1 MKMIKRLK
9 RVLRY
14 SDSAEYPRRYAVMNA
29 FDGVI
34 TILGIILGS
43 KLLGSAGA
51 GQIVAAGVGALTAMG
66 VSGASG
72 TYITEMAEQERKIK
86 ELQDAMLTNLEGTI
100 LVKAHR
106 EAAVI
111 SALVDSAAAIFAGLL
126 AITPYFLTVAGYL
139 SETIAFYSSL
149 IISLSLLFI
158 LGVFLGRVASR
169 SLLFSGLKALGIG
182 CLTLLFLLLLNLIF

>member
-1 MKMIKRLK
+1 MFKRLK
-9 RVLRY
+9 RILRY
-14 SDSAEYPRRYAVMNA
+14 SESAEYPRRYAVMNA

-43 KLLGSAGA
+43 KLLGSAEP
-51 GQIVAAGVGALTAMG
+51 GQIVAASVGALIAMG

-126 AITPYFLTVAGYL
+126 AVAPYFLSVAGYI
-139 SETIAFYSSL
+139 SEVAAFYSSL
-149 IISLSLLFI
+149 IISLSLLFT
-158 LGVFLGRVASR
+158 LGVFLGKVAGR

-182 CLTLLFLLLLNLIF
+182 CLTLFFLLLLNLIL

>member
-1 MKMIKRLK
+1 MKMFKRLK
-9 RVLRY
+9 RILRY
-14 SDSAEYPRRYAVMNA
+14 SESAEYPRRYAVMNA

-43 KLLGSAGA
+43 KLLGSAEP
-51 GQIVAAGVGALTAMG
+51 GQIVAASVGALIAMG

-126 AITPYFLTVAGYL
+126 AVAPYFLTVAGYI
-139 SETIAFYSSL
+139 SEVAAFYSSL
-149 IISLSLLFI
+149 IISLSLLFT
-158 LGVFLGRVASR
+158 LGVFLGKVAGR

-182 CLTLLFLLLLNLIF
+182 CLTLLFLLLLNLVL

>member
-1 MKMIKRLK
+1 MFKRLK
-9 RVLRY
+9 RILRY
-14 SDSAEYPRRYAVMNA
+14 SESAEYPRRYAVMNA

-43 KLLGSAGA
+43 KLLGSAEP
-51 GQIVAAGVGALTAMG
+51 GQIVAASVGALIAMG

-126 AITPYFLTVAGYL
+126 AVAPYFLTVAGYI
-139 SETIAFYSSL
+139 SEVAAFYSSL
-149 IISLSLLFI
+149 IISLSLLFT
-158 LGVFLGRVASR
+158 LGVFLGKVAGR

-182 CLTLLFLLLLNLIF
+182 CLTLLFLLLLNLVL

>member
-1 MKMIKRLK
+1 MKMFKRLK
-9 RVLRY
+9 RTLRY
-14 SDSAEYPRRYAVMNA
+14 SESAEYPRRYAVMNA

-43 KLLGSAGA
+43 KLLGSAEA
-51 GQIVAAGVGALTAMG
+51 GQIVAASVGALIAMG

-126 AITPYFLTVAGYL
+126 AVAPYFLTVAG
-139 SETIAFYSSL
+139 SIPDVAAFYSSL
-149 IISLSLLFI
+149 IISLSLLFT
-158 LGVFLGRVASR
+158 LGVFLGKVAGR

-182 CLTLLFLLLLNLIF
+182 CLTLLFLLLLNLIL

>member
-1 MKMIKRLK
+1 MKMFKRLK
-9 RVLRY
+9 RILRY
-14 SDSAEYPRRYAVMNA
+14 SESAEYPRRYAVMNA

-43 KLLGSAGA
+43 RLLGSAEP
-51 GQIVAAGVGALTAMG
+51 GQIVAASVGALIAMG

-126 AITPYFLTVAGYL
+126 AVAPYFLTVAGYI
-139 SETIAFYSSL
+139 SEVAAFYSSL
-149 IISLSLLFI
+149 IISLSLLFT
-158 LGVFLGRVASR
+158 LGVFLGKVAGR

-182 CLTLLFLLLLNLIF
+182 CLTLLFLLILNLVL

>member
-1 MKMIKRLK
+1 MFKRLK
-9 RVLRY
+9 RILRY
-14 SDSAEYPRRYAVMNA
+14 SESAEYPRRYAVMNA

-43 KLLGSAGA
+43 KLLGSAEA
-51 GQIVAAGVGALTAMG
+51 GQIVAASVGALIAMG

-72 TYITEMAEQERKIK
+72 TYMTEMAEQERKIK
-86 ELQDAMLTNLEGTI
+86 ELQDAMLTNLEGTV

-106 EAAVI
+106 EAAVV

-126 AITPYFLTVAGYL
+126 AIAPYFLTMSGYL
-139 SETIAFYSSL
+139 SEVAAFYSSL
-149 IISLSLLFI
+149 TISLSLLFT
-158 LGVFLGRVASR
+158 LGVFLGRVAGR

-182 CLTLLFLLLLNLIF
+182 CLTLLFLLLLNLVF

>member
-43 KLLGSAGA
+43 KLLGSAEA
-51 GQIVAAGVGALTAMG
+51 GQIVAAGVGALIAMG

-126 AITPYFLTVAGYL
+126 AIVPYFLTVAGYL
-139 SETIAFYSSL
+139 SEMIAFYSSL
-149 IISLSLLFI
+149 IISLFLLFI

>member
-1 MKMIKRLK
+1 MKMFKRLK
-9 RVLRY
+9 RIFRY
-14 SDSAEYPRRYAVMNA
+14 SESAEYPRRYAVMNA

-43 KLLGSAGA
+43 RLLGSAEA
-51 GQIVAAGVGALTAMG
+51 GQIVAASVGALIAMG

-72 TYITEMAEQERKIK
+72 TYITEMAEQERRIK

-126 AITPYFLTVAGYL
+126 AVAPYFLTVAGYL
-139 SETIAFYSSL
+139 SEVAAFYSSL
-149 IISLSLLFI
+149 IISLSLLFA
-158 LGVFLGRVASR
+158 LGVFLGKVAGR

-182 CLTLLFLLLLNLIF
+182 CLTLFFLLLLNLVL

>member
-1 MKMIKRLK
+1 MFKRLK
-9 RVLRY
+9 RILRY
-14 SDSAEYPRRYAVMNA
+14 SESAEYPRRYAVMNA

-34 TILGIILGS
+34 TILGITLGS
-43 KLLGSAGA
+43 KLLGSAEA
-51 GQIVAAGVGALTAMG
+51 GQIVAASVGALIAMG

-72 TYITEMAEQERKIK
+72 TYITEIAEQERKIK

-126 AITPYFLTVAGYL
+126 AVAPYFLTVAGYI
-139 SETIAFYSSL
+139 SEVAAFYSSL
-149 IISLSLLFI
+149 IISLSLLFT
-158 LGVFLGRVASR
+158 LGVFLGRVAGR

-182 CLTLLFLLLLNLIF
+182 CLTLLFLLLLNLIL

>member
-1 MKMIKRLK
+1 MFKRFK
-9 RVLRY
+9 RILRY

-43 KLLGSAGA
+43 KLLGSAEA
-51 GQIVAAGVGALTAMG
+51 GQIVAAGVGALIAMG

-126 AITPYFLTVAGYL
+126 AIAPYFLTVSGYL
-139 SETIAFYSSL
+139 SEMIAFYSSL

-182 CLTLLFLLLLNLIF
+182 CLTLLFLLLLNLIL

>member
-1 MKMIKRLK
+1 MIKRLK

-43 KLLGSAGA
+43 KLLGSAEA
-51 GQIVAAGVGALTAMG
+51 GQIVAAGVGALIAMG

-139 SETIAFYSSL
+139 SEMIAFYSSL

>member
-1 MKMIKRLK
+1 MKMFKRLK
-9 RVLRY
+9 RILRY
-14 SDSAEYPRRYAVMNA
+14 SESAEYPRRYAVMNA

-43 KLLGSAGA
+43 RLLGSAEP
-51 GQIVAAGVGALTAMG
+51 GQIVAASVGALIAMG

-126 AITPYFLTVAGYL
+126 AVAPYFLTVAGYI
-139 SETIAFYSSL
+139 SEVAAFYSSL
-149 IISLSLLFI
+149 IISLSLLFT
-158 LGVFLGRVASR
+158 LGVFLGKVAGR

-182 CLTLLFLLLLNLIF
+182 CLTLLFLLLLNLIL

>member
-1 MKMIKRLK
+1 MFKRLK
-9 RVLRY
+9 RILRY
-14 SDSAEYPRRYAVMNA
+14 SESAEYPRRYAVMNA

-43 KLLGSAGA
+43 KLLGSAEA
-51 GQIVAAGVGALTAMG
+51 GQIVAASVGALIAMG
-66 VSGASG
+66 ISGASG

-126 AITPYFLTVAGYL
+126 AVAPYFLTVAGYI
-139 SETIAFYSSL
+139 SEVAAFYSSL
-149 IISLSLLFI
+149 IISLSLLFT
-158 LGVFLGRVASR
+158 LGVFLGKVAGR

-182 CLTLLFLLLLNLIF
+182 CLTLLFLLLLNLVL

>member
-139 SETIAFYSSL
+139 SEMIAFYSSL
-149 IISLSLLFI
+149 IISLFLLFI

>member
-1 MKMIKRLK
+1 MFKRLK
-9 RVLRY
+9 RILRY
-14 SDSAEYPRRYAVMNA
+14 SESAEYPRRYAVMNA

-43 KLLGSAGA
+43 KLLGSAEA
-51 GQIVAAGVGALTAMG
+51 GQIVAASVGALIAMG

-126 AITPYFLTVAGYL
+126 AVAPYFLTVAGYI
-139 SETIAFYSSL
+139 SDVAAFYSSL
-149 IISLSLLFI
+149 IISLSLLFT
-158 LGVFLGRVASR
+158 LGVFLGRVAGR

-182 CLTLLFLLLLNLIF
+182 CLTLLFLLLLNLIL

>member
-1 MKMIKRLK
+1 MFKRLK
-9 RVLRY
+9 RILRY
-14 SDSAEYPRRYAVMNA
+14 SESAEYPRRYAVMNA

-43 KLLGSAGA
+43 KLLGSAEA
-51 GQIVAAGVGALTAMG
+51 GQIVAASVGALIAMG

-126 AITPYFLTVAGYL
+126 AVAPYFLTVAGYI
-139 SETIAFYSSL
+139 SELVAFYSSL
-149 IISLSLLFI
+149 IISLSMLFA
-158 LGVFLGRVASR
+158 LGVFLGKVAGR

-182 CLTLLFLLLLNLIF
+182 CLTLLFLLLLNLVL